1 MPSWSKGSFSNPQDT
16 KIVREHLLKL
26 LDQCVK
32 SPLTLLLAP
41 AGSGKSTLLADW
53 LKRRE
58 PDSFAFLSLTSADA
72 SPVHFFRHWLEGLRR
87 AVPAFDT
94 FCYNQLVADVALP
107 ADVVADSLLH
117 SFAQVKVPLLII
129 LDDFQHTSDT
139 LTETVFSILVDRLPA
154 HIHLLISSRIQPK
167 FALSQLQLGEKLR
180 VIDREELD
188 LSADEL
194 ASLAERKLGR
204 RLVDEEVNHLL
215 EMTEGWLAG
224 IRFALLTH
232 HHDHHPELNNFN
244 ASHPA
249 LIDYFA
255 QVVLGDLPSS
265 DRQMMLCGAITEQF
279 CPALCD
285 ALTGRSD
292 AGRVIEGLLSRD
304 LFIQPLAERP
314 GWYRF
319 HGLFQEFLR
328 NRLQIELPDRVAC
341 LHRLAAGWL
350 IGVDDHEPA
359 LEHARRSGDNA
370 LFISM
375 LGACCERWSKSGD
388 FPKILKWVGDFPEEQ
403 VVRNSD
409 LGFPLMAS
417 LILSRKFNQARYYMD
432 LLHELPRDQLT
443 GRFADDTHGPFLET
457 MLEVFQQD
465 TNFRLSADR
474 AKLEE
479 SVSHNDMRA
488 FSTAMLAYHHLLR
501 AEFPAA
507 LEHAQRAK
515 DVLGQLGYDY
525 LESYADLILVQCDRH
540 SGRLLESVQASTN
553 MFYRYDQGRRHSPAW
568 VNAATAMVVVR
579 YEQNMLDEAQ
589 QLCEELIPL
598 VSSSCATEVIASSYL
613 TLVRVLHIRGEEVK
627 ANRLMMH
634 LDRVLQ
640 LGLYDRFVAQLA
652 HERMRQAFAV
662 GMPAMNR
669 VAEQYQLGRRLATG
683 LWQRPLAY
691 DEGWER
697 YGLTTA
703 LWLRAKNDYGEA
715 SQLLSKLSKV
725 LRRDRVIS
733 RLVVVETN
741 QAVLLALQGQR
752 QQAKEWLQCIVT
764 EHGVEYVNRQA
775 FDEAPGLAELMAE
788 AISEGVVRVPGT
800 YQKMFSDVLG
810 PLRLD
815 ATGSDAR
822 SSATP
827 VADALLT
834 QREAEIF
841 QWLRQGL
848 SNQAISEKTGVALST
863 SKWHLKNI
871 FAKLGISSRA
881 EAIVYAEKSDS
892 SFRASRQ

>member
-1 MPSWSKGSFSNPQDT
+1 
-16 KIVREHLLKL
+16 
-26 LDQCVK
+26 
-32 SPLTLLLAP
+32 
-41 AGSGKSTLLADW
+41 
-53 LKRRE
+53 
-58 PDSFAFLSLTSADA
+58 
-72 SPVHFFRHWLEGLRR
+72 
-87 AVPAFDT
+87 
-94 FCYNQLVADVALP
+94 
-107 ADVVADSLLH
+107 
-117 SFAQVKVPLLII
+117 
-129 LDDFQHTSDT
+129 
-139 LTETVFSILVDRLPA
+139 
-154 HIHLLISSRIQPK
+154 
-167 FALSQLQLGEKLR
+167 
-180 VIDREELD
+180 
-188 LSADEL
+188 
-194 ASLAERKLGR
+194 
-204 RLVDEEVNHLL
+204 
-215 EMTEGWLAG
+215 
-224 IRFALLTH
+224 
-232 HHDHHPELNNFN
+232 
-244 ASHPA
+244 
-249 LIDYFA
+249 
-255 QVVLGDLPSS
+255 
-265 DRQMMLCGAITEQF
+265 
-279 CPALCD
+279 
-285 ALTGRSD
+285 
-292 AGRVIEGLLSRD
+292 
-304 LFIQPLAERP
+304 
-314 GWYRF
+314 
-319 HGLFQEFLR
+319 
-328 NRLQIELPDRVAC
+328 
-341 LHRLAAGWL
+341 
-350 IGVDDHEPA
+350 
-359 LEHARRSGDNA
+359 
-370 LFISM
+370 
-375 LGACCERWSKSGD
+375 
-388 FPKILKWVGDFPEEQ
+388 
-403 VVRNSD
+403 
-409 LGFPLMAS
+409 MAS

-540 SGRLLESVQASTN
+540 SGRLSESVQASTN
-553 MFYRYDQGRRHSPAW
+553 MLYRYDQGRRHSPAW

-683 LWQRPLAY
+683 LWQRPKNGCG
-691 DEGWER
+691 EG
-697 YGLTTA
+697 
-703 LWLRAKNDYGEA
+703 